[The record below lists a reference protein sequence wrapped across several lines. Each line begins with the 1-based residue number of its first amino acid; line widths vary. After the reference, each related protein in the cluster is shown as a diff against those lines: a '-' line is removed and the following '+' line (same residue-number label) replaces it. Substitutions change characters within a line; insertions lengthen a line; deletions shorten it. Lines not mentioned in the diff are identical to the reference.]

1 MIYKCIKI
9 DLPLVVYTF
18 GQCQFN
24 MRDVH
29 NSIKGSYMSAH
40 LNKFSK
46 KIREKG
52 STVRFVKQS
61 IGFH

>member
-18 GQCQFN
+18 DQCQFN
-24 MRDVH
+24 MIDVH

-40 LNKFSK
+40 FKINLLK
-46 KIREKG
+46 KLGKG
-52 STVRFVKQS
+52 
-61 IGFH
+61 INCENC

>member
-18 GQCQFN
+18 DQCQFN
-24 MRDVH
+24 MIDVH

-40 LNKFSK
+40 FKINLLKKFGK
-46 KIREKG
+46 RD
-52 STVRFVKQS
+52 QL
-61 IGFH
+61 

>member
-24 MRDVH
+24 MIDVH

-40 LNKFSK
+40 FLLKNLGK
-46 KIREKG
+46 RD
-52 STVRFVKQS
+52 QL
-61 IGFH
+61 

>member
-1 MIYKCIKI
+1 MMSRLGVIYKCIKI

-24 MRDVH
+24 MIDVH

-40 LNKFSK
+40 FLINLLK
-46 KIREKG
+46 KVGKRD
-52 STVRFVKQS
+52 QL
-61 IGFH
+61 